1 MRKDLE
7 ACVADFKDLIDKLDW
22 AIAEEE
28 LSPLLV
34 ASYEI
39 SMGEMADRVREI
51 AVEALRDQEVGE

>member
-1 MRKDLE
+1 MQEDLE
-7 ACVADFKDLIDKLDW
+7 VCVGEFKDLMDKLDW

-39 SMGEMADRVREI
+39 SIGEIADRVREI
-51 AVEALRDQEVGE
+51 AVEALRDQEEGE